1 MSKKVIIAYKK
12 SMTFAVLNIIGMLV
26 IYTQLAAQN
35 ESNPMEYPGTPLP
48 KITKVS
54 YDKINGSPYHNE
66 KLMKGKIVMLD
77 GDTLIRYLRY
87 DMYMDQLE
95 VVKNKRIAT
104 LTNLQRVDAVLLNGL
119 IYRYRTY
126 ISTEGLQRGF
136 FTELVV
142 GKCQLFRHD
151 RVEYNGPGFAP
162 TSFHGSGSATFFKR
176 RPTYYYKRHS
186 DVLKRLYNNESVL
199 MDLFQLEYDIF
210 SNYLSDQNI
219 RLRKEKGLIQLF
231 KHMNLVL
238 NN

>member
-1 MSKKVIIAYKK
+1 MLKNVIIAYEK
-12 SMTFAVLNIIGMLV
+12 SITFAVLNIIGMLV
-26 IYTQLAAQN
+26 IYTQLAAQI

-48 KITKVS
+48 KNTKVS
-54 YDKINGSPYHNE
+54 YDKINGSAYHN
-66 KLMKGKIVMLD
+66 KKFMKGKIVMLA

-95 VVKNKRIAT
+95 VVKNKRIAI
-104 LTNLQRVDAVLLNGL
+104 LTNLQRVDAILLNGL

-126 ISTEGLQRGF
+126 ISSEGLKRGF
-136 FTELVV
+136 FIELVV
-142 GKCQLFRHD
+142 GKCQLFRHQ
-151 RVEYNGPGFAP
+151 RVDYTGPGVAP

-186 DVLKRLYNNESVL
+186 DVLKRLNKSESVL

-210 SNYLSDQNI
+210 SNYLSDQNL

-231 KHMNLVL
+231 KHMNLIL

>member
-1 MSKKVIIAYKK
+1 MLKNVSIAYKK
-12 SMTFAVLNIIGMLV
+12 SMIFAVLNIIGMLV
-26 IYTQLAAQN
+26 IYTQLVAQN

-136 FTELVV
+136 FTELVI
-142 GKCQLFRHD
+142 CIID
-151 RVEYNGPGFAP
+151 
-162 TSFHGSGSATFFKR
+162 
-176 RPTYYYKRHS
+176 
-186 DVLKRLYNNESVL
+186 NES
-199 MDLFQLEYDIF
+199 
-210 SNYLSDQNI
+210 
-219 RLRKEKGLIQLF
+219 EKAHAHQ
-231 KHMNLVL
+231 
-238 NN
+238 

>member
-1 MSKKVIIAYKK
+1 MLKNVIIDYKK
-12 SMTFAVLNIIGMLV
+12 SITVAVIKMLG
-26 IYTQLAAQN
+26 ILFICTQLAAQN

-54 YDKINGSPYHNE
+54 YDKINGSPYHNN

-126 ISTEGLQRGF
+126 ISTEGLQMGF

-142 GKCQLFRHD
+142 GKCQLFRHV

-186 DVLKRLYNNESVL
+186 DVLKRLYNSESVL

-210 SNYLSDQNI
+210 SNYLSDQNL